1 MCAARVVQYQ
11 RQGDGIC
18 NARIP
23 PAQLAL
29 YGALSD
35 DASRIFAAAF
45 ERLGLTARAHDRV
58 LRVARTVA
66 DLAGSASIQSEHL
79 AEALQYRT
87 LYGAAAD

>member
-1 MCAARVVQYQ
+1 M
-11 RQGDGIC
+11 
-18 NARIP
+18 
-23 PAQLAL
+23 AL
-29 YGALSD
+29 YCVLSD

-66 DLAGSASIQSEHL
+66 DLAGSASLQSVHL

-87 LYGAAAD
+87 LDRAAAD